1 MSIVVVSDASPLN
14 YLALIDAVGV
24 LPRLYSS
31 VLIPPAVAAELS
43 NPKAPTVVAA
53 LIRNP
58 PSWLEVRRPNRV
70 DYSLGLDAGETEAIA
85 LATELGIEAVL
96 MDERKGRKQAKQ
108 KGLTPVGTL
117 TILEQAA
124 EDGWIDFEECVNRLG
139 ATSFRLHPQVIDE
152 VRERLRGR
160 HR

>member
-1 MSIVVVSDASPLN
+1 MSIVIVSDASPLN

-31 VLIPPAVAAELS
+31 VLVPPAVAAELS
-43 NPKAPTVVAA
+43 SPKAPHVVAA

-70 DYSLGLDAGETEAIA
+70 DYSLGLDAGETETIA
-85 LATELGIEAVL
+85 LAAELGVEAVL
-96 MDERKGRKQAKQ
+96 MDERKGRQQAK
-108 KGLTPVGTL
+108 KMGLTPVGTL
-117 TILEQAA
+117 AILEQAA
-124 EDGWIDFEECVNRLG
+124 EDGWIDFEEYVHRLG
-139 ATSFRLHPQVIDE
+139 ATSFRLHPQLIDE
-152 VRERLRGR
+152 VRERFRGG

>member
-1 MSIVVVSDASPLN
+1 MSRVVVSDATPLN
-14 YLALIDAVGV
+14 YLVLIDAVGV

-43 NPKAPTVVAA
+43 SPKAPAAVVA
-53 LIRNP
+53 LVRNP
-58 PSWLEVRRPNRV
+58 PSWLEVRAPGRV

-85 LATELGIEAVL
+85 LAAELGIEAVM
-96 MDERKGRKQAKQ
+96 MDERKGRKQARQ

-124 EDGWIDFEECVNRLG
+124 EYGWIDFEKHVSRLRG
-139 ATSFRLHPQVIDE
+139 TNFRLPPRLIE
-152 VRERLRGR
+152 EAKERLRPKQQ
-160 HR
+160 

>member
-1 MSIVVVSDASPLN
+1 MSIVVSDATPLN
-14 YLALIDAVGV
+14 YLALIDAAGV

-43 NPKAPTVVAA
+43 SPKSPPVVAA

-70 DYSLGLDAGETEAIA
+70 DYSLGLDVGETEAIA
-85 LATELGIEAVL
+85 LAAELGIEAVL
-96 MDERKGRKQAKQ
+96 MDERKGRRQARK

-117 TILEQAA
+117 AILEQAA
-124 EDGWIDFEECVNRLG
+124 ED
-139 ATSFRLHPQVIDE
+139 VIVRISSHCTGSIHSRELLFPVQQNE
-152 VRERLRGR
+152 VP
-160 HR
+160 